1 MNTILLFL
9 IGIPALE
16 IFVMIKIGE
25 NIGAFNTIS
34 LIFLTAIVGIYFAK
48 MQGLSTL
55 KSGIYSLYKNEVP
68 LFEIVSGASIALAAC
83 LLILPGF
90 VTDTFG
96 FLLLIPLSRKMI
108 VKSFIK
114 KQNTVKTKTE
124 NYIEGEIVEKNNNKK
139 EDDI

>member
-114 KQNTVKTKTE
+114 KQNTVKTKTD

>member
-25 NIGAFNTIS
+25 NIGAFNTVS
-34 LIFLTAIVGIYFAK
+34 LIFLTAIIGIYFAK
-48 MQGLSTL
+48 MQGLNTL
-55 KSGIYSLYKNEVP
+55 RSGIYSLYKNEIP
-68 LFEIVSGASIALAAC
+68 LFEIISGASIALAAC

-90 VTDTFG
+90 VTDTIG
-96 FLLLIPLSRKMI
+96 FLLLLPWTRKII
-108 VKSFIK
+108 VKSLIK
-114 KQNTVKTKTE
+114 KQNTVKTKSE
-124 NYIEGEIVEKNNNKK
+124 NYIEGEIVEKKNNKK